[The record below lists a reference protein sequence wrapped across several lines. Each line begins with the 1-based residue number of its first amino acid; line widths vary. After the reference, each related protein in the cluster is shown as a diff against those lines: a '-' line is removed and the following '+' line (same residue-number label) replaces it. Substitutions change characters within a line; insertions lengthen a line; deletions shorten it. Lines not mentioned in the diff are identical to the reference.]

1 LIDFTPLQRLRGLG
15 FPVLGQ
21 NSISWGYP
29 MRYEE
34 FLAMTDVVL
43 ILLISQKD
51 YEPFINRIVL
61 GRGFNN

>member
-1 LIDFTPLQRLRGLG
+1 
-15 FPVLGQ
+15 
-21 NSISWGYP
+21 